1 MRGLQAGMAPFFI
14 MISGDT
20 ETVDGWEG
28 SISQRYPSF
37 WVVGCD
43 EFDAIANAQRI
54 IGIVPGDK
62 VPHQSVLKSL
72 RISAC
77 RADISEPTPVVA
89 WDSKLGGY
97 DVHAENHSSYWD
109 GIILLSDGRFRGYLR
124 HASGNR
130 ETESRAYGTRTEALA
145 YVMRELDAMC
155 PTLEAKKRSD

>member
-1 MRGLQAGMAPFFI
+1 MRGLQAGLAPFFI
-14 MISGDT
+14 MVSGDT
-20 ETVDGWEG
+20 LTADGWQG

-37 WVVGCD
+37 WVVGAD
-43 EFDAIANAQRI
+43 EFDAIVNAQRI

-62 VPHQSVLKSL
+62 VPHQTTILKSL

-89 WDSKLGGY
+89 WDSKLDGY

-109 GIILLSDGRFRGYLR
+109 GIITMHGGKFRGYLR

-130 ETESRAYGTRTEALA
+130 ETQSRAYGTRAEALA
-145 YVMRELDAMC
+145 YVMRELDAISA
-155 PTLEAKKRSD
+155 ED